1 VRGRNRFTIS
11 LLVATALFIAA
22 PATAAGT
29 STDAAAKAGIFEL
42 TPTWSSAVA
51 DVNGDGLP
59 DFFLGRH
66 LLVGRLYLND
76 GAHFTEDVN
85 SGIDAG
91 STKSHDRHGCAWG
104 DVDQDGRPDLFCS
117 VGAVHGTIIKKNQL
131 WMQQPD
137 GTFVNQAETFGVT
150 DPYGRGRAVTFI
162 DVNHDAYP
170 DLFVGNT
177 YPRPD
182 GHRSPNRLFI
192 NKGGTHFQELRTV
205 VTQQLG
211 ARCADAADVNGDGWE
226 DLLVCG
232 KPGRGLRLFRN
243 DRGTGFSD
251 VTKAWGIRG
260 EAASAQLVDVNG
272 DGKLDLVRLDEQTLE
287 VQRQRRGSFRPP
299 IYTRALRKGV
309 WVAVGDVNRDATPDL
324 YVVQGCKR
332 NVPNLPDLMLLNGG
346 NGASFTRAPIPE
358 TLDGCDGYAVPIDYD
373 GNGTTDFIVGN
384 GSGSGNPGPLQL
396 ISFP

>member
-1 VRGRNRFTIS
+1 MCIVGTIV
-11 LLVATALFIAA
+11 LLIAA
-22 PATAAGT
+22 PATAVGPA
-29 STDAAAKAGIFEL
+29 TDASVQAGISEV
-42 TPTWSSAVA
+42 TTTWSSAIA

-66 LLVGRLYLND
+66 LEVGRLYLND
-76 GAHFTEDVN
+76 GGHFTEDVD

-91 STKSHDRHGCAWG
+91 STKSHDRHDCAWG
-104 DVDQDGRPDLFCS
+104 DVDHDGRPDLFCS
-117 VGAVHGTIIKKNQL
+117 VGAVHGTIMKKNQL

-137 GTFVNQAETFGVT
+137 GTFVNEADAFGVT

-170 DLFVGNT
+170 DLFVGNE

-192 NKGGTHFQELRTV
+192 NKGGTRFEELRTA

-232 KPGRGLRLFRN
+232 KNGRGLRLFRN
-243 DRGTGFSD
+243 DAGAGFTD
-251 VTKAWGIRG
+251 VTRAWGIRG
-260 EAASAQLVDVNG
+260 EAGSAQLVDVDG
-272 DGKLDLVRLDEQTLE
+272 DGKLDLVRLDAQTLE

-299 IYTRALRKGV
+299 VYTRALRKGV
-309 WVAVGDVNRDATPDL
+309 WVAAGDVDRDTVPDL
-324 YVVQGCKR
+324 YVVQGCKAGG
-332 NVPNLPDLMLLNGG
+332 PNLPDLMLLNAG
-346 NGASFTRAPIPE
+346 NGASFTRVPIPE
-358 TLDGCDGYAVPIDYD
+358 TRVGCDGYAEPIDYD
-373 GNGTTDFIVGN
+373 GNGTIDFIVGN
-384 GSGSGNPGPLQL
+384 GHTLPAPIQL

>member
-1 VRGRNRFTIS
+1 MRGRSRSTMCIVGTIV
-11 LLVATALFIAA
+11 LLIAA
-22 PATAAGT
+22 PATAAGPA
-29 STDAAAKAGIFEL
+29 TDVAVQAGIFEL

-66 LLVGRLYLND
+66 REVGRLYLND

-85 SGIDAG
+85 AGIDAG

-117 VGAVHGTIIKKNQL
+117 VGAVHGTIMKKNQL
-131 WMQQPD
+131 WMQRPD
-137 GTFVNQAETFGVT
+137 GTFVNEADAFGVT
-150 DPYGRGRAVTFI
+150 DPFGRGRAVTFI
-162 DVNHDAYP
+162 NVNHDAYP
-170 DLFVGNT
+170 DLFVGNE

-182 GHRSPNRLFI
+182 GHRSPDRLFI
-192 NKGGTHFQELRTV
+192 NDGGAQFRELRTA

-232 KPGRGLRLFRN
+232 KRSRGLRLFKN
-243 DRGTGFSD
+243 DAGRRFTD
-251 VTKAWGIRG
+251 VTKVWGIHG
-260 EAASAQLVDVNG
+260 GAASAQLVDVNG
-272 DGKLDLVRLDEQTLE
+272 DGKLDLVRVGARALE
-287 VQRQRRGSFRPP
+287 VQRQRRGSFRKPV
-299 IYTRALRKGV
+299 YTRALRKGE
-309 WVAVGDVNRDATPDL
+309 WVAFGDVDRDTAPDL
-324 YVVQGCKR
+324 YVVQGCR
-332 NVPNLPDLMLLNGG
+332 VGGPNLPDLMLLNGG
-346 NGASFTRAPIPE
+346 NGASFTNVPMPE
-358 TLDGCDGYAVPIDYD
+358 TRQGCAGYAEPIDYD

-384 GSGSGNPGPLQL
+384 SHGLPAPIQL